1 MSADRLPQ
9 IEGFDFEYAMD
20 IFQSEEILKVILV
33 EFYNSLDELCEKLNG
48 LFASIHDGD
57 NLLLYRLEVHALK
70 STSASVGALQIS
82 EQAKRLE
89 MAADEKDMEVIRT
102 YHPMLIENI
111 ERHKERLAKNMPY

>member
-70 STSASVGALQIS
+70 STAASVGALQIS

-89 MAADEKDMEVIRT
+89 MAADEKDMEVIHT